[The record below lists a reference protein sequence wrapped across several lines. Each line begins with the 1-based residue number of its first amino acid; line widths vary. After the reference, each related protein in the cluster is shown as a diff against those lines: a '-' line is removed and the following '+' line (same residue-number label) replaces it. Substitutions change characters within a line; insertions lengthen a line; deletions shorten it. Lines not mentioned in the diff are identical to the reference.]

1 MKPIIGI
8 VCISNNQAIGNK
20 TGELIY
26 QINYDM
32 KHFQKTTVTTKDT
45 NKKNAVIMGNTTF
58 KSMGKPLK
66 NLINYVITNNCVV
79 KSETEDLYYYNNILT
94 CLMEVQ
100 TNEMI
105 ETIYII
111 GGATI
116 YQFCLDLH
124 LYDELII
131 SYVHSPAN
139 KTGDVYFPNIDF
151 NKYFIE
157 KKSNFINVFDKKSQ
171 ENQIYTIYYL
181 KKYDHVCQ
189 DFINKMTYY

>member
-8 VCISNNQAIGNK
+8 ACISNNQTIGNK

-26 QINYDM
+26 QMNHDM
-32 KHFQKTTVTTKDT
+32 KHFQKTTVTTKDP
-45 NKKNAVIMGNTTF
+45 NKKNAVVMGNSTY
-58 KSMGKPLK
+58 KSMGKPL
-66 NLINYVITNNCVV
+66 NNRVNYVITNNCVL
-79 KSETEDLYYYNNILT
+79 KSETENVYYYNNILT
-94 CLMEVQ
+94 CLMDIQ
-100 TNEMI
+100 SNENI
-105 ETIYII
+105 ESIYII

-124 LYDELII
+124 LYDELIL
-131 SYVHSPAN
+131 SYVHSPIN
-139 KTGDVYFPNIDF
+139 NTGDVYFPSIDF
-151 NKYFIE
+151 YKYYIE

-189 DFINKMTYY
+189 DFIKTMTY